1 MMTRQHYTGITRSPD
16 EVRVLQDAFFR
27 KAGPV
32 ARLMAELF
40 ETMPHIA
47 FVLKDAQGHIVHTNR
62 YNAQVSGWQ
71 SPADMIGYTSY
82 ELYPPD
88 QAAVYGGRDREV
100 LETGVPI
107 VERIYGF
114 VADRSTALNCVTVRP
129 VTDARGRR
137 IGTATVYW
145 RAEGKLGTA
154 NWYEPVRQAI
164 VYLDGHFAEHVSV
177 EFLAGLSGYSVA
189 QFRRLFRELTQ
200 MTPSAYIMKT
210 RINAARTLLATT
222 NKRITE
228 IAQQTG
234 CYDHAHF
241 IRYFRSATGVTPA
254 AYRRRMRK
262 QARGAYH
269 TTIL

>member
-1 MMTRQHYTGITRSPD
+1 M
-16 EVRVLQDAFFR
+16 
-27 KAGPV
+27 
-32 ARLMAELF
+32 
-40 ETMPHIA
+40 
-47 FVLKDAQGHIVHTNR
+47 
-62 YNAQVSGWQ
+62 
-71 SPADMIGYTSY
+71 
-82 ELYPPD
+82 
-88 QAAVYGGRDREV
+88 
-100 LETGVPI
+100 
-107 VERIYGF
+107 
-114 VADRSTALNCVTVRP
+114 
-129 VTDARGRR
+129 
-137 IGTATVYW
+137 
-145 RAEGKLGTA
+145 
-154 NWYEPVRQAI
+154 
-164 VYLDGHFAEHVSV
+164 
-177 EFLAGLSGYSVA
+177 A

-234 CYDHAHF
+234 FYDHAHF